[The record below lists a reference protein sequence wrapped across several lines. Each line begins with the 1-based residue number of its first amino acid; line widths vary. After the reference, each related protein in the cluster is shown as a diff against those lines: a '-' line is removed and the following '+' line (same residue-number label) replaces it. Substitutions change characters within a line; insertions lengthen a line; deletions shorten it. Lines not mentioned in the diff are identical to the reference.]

1 MKITDV
7 ELIRFRLPTFS
18 HGTKWGYAVDG
29 AEHDGVQTLTKIVTD
44 EGVEGYAIGGIH
56 SNFYGA
62 SEDEIERLVKPL
74 LVGQDPLDRG
84 MLWEWMKAN
93 RGFSEA
99 LVGNIDSALWDLAGR
114 AAGQS
119 VATLMG
125 RTRTKVRAYASTAPN
140 IGSPDV
146 YAKLAL
152 ESRDRGYTAFKIH
165 AYIYADPSTLE
176 ATPGKP
182 ASPKADLEVCEAVY
196 EAVGDSMDLMLDPWG
211 VYSLQESLMVG
222 REIEQMG
229 FYFFEH
235 PMDERAVEPYR
246 RLSAE
251 LEIPICGPELA
262 AGMHYSRA
270 EWVAQKATDIGRIDV
285 NFGGLTACRR
295 AVDMYESF
303 GLPCEMHVGGF
314 GNAAILGSTSQETC
328 EFFERGLLFPA
339 DHPLGDYDKTPLYL
353 KAPCDPMDL
362 DGNVLLPQGDGLGY
376 EFDWDYIN
384 ANRLG
389 RE

>member
-1 MKITDV
+1 M
-7 ELIRFRLPTFS
+7 E
-18 HGTKWGYAVDG
+18 
-29 AEHDGVQTLTKIVTD
+29 
-44 EGVEGYAIGGIH
+44 
-56 SNFYGA
+56 
-62 SEDEIERLVKPL
+62 
-74 LVGQDPLDRG
+74 
-84 MLWEWMKAN
+84 
-93 RGFSEA
+93 
-99 LVGNIDSALWDLAGR
+99 
-114 AAGQS
+114 
-119 VATLMG
+119 
-125 RTRTKVRAYASTAPN
+125 
-140 IGSPDV
+140 
-146 YAKLAL
+146 
-152 ESRDRGYTAFKIH
+152 
-165 AYIYADPSTLE
+165 
-176 ATPGKP
+176 
-182 ASPKADLEVCEAVY
+182 
-196 EAVGDSMDLMLDPWG
+196 LMLDPWG

-328 EFFERGLLFPA
+328 EFFERGLLYPS

-353 KAPCDPMDL
+353 KAPCDPMDSA
-362 DGNVLLPQGDGLGY
+362 GNVLLPQGDGLGY

-384 ANRLG
+384 ANLL
-389 RE
+389 

>member
-1 MKITDV
+1 MKIVDV
-7 ELIRFRLPTFS
+7 ELIRFRLPDFS
-18 HGTKWGYAVDG
+18 HGTKWGYRTDV
-29 AEHDGVQTLTKIVTD
+29 ERHDGVQTLTRIVTD
-44 EGVEGYAIGGIH
+44 TGVEGYATGGVH
-56 SNFYGA
+56 SYFYGA
-62 SEDEIERLVKPL
+62 SAEEVEGLVKPL
-74 LVGQDPLDRG
+74 LVGQDPMDRG
-84 MLWEWMKAN
+84 LLWDWMKGN
-93 RGFSEA
+93 RRFSEA
-99 LVGNIDSALWDLAGR
+99 LIGNIDSALWDLAGR

-125 RTRTKVRAYASTAPN
+125 RTRTKAKAYASTAPN

-152 ESRDRGYTAFKIH
+152 ECRDRGYKAFKIH
-165 AYIYADPSTLE
+165 AYIYADPETLE
-176 ATPGKP
+176 PTPGKP
-182 ASPKADLEVCEAVY
+182 ASPMADLEVCEAVFD
-196 EAVGDSMDLMLDPWG
+196 AVGDSMTLMLDPWG
-211 VYSLQESLMVG
+211 IYSLQESLTVG
-222 REIEQMG
+222 RELEQMG

-251 LEIPICGPELA
+251 LEIPICGPELV

-314 GNAAILGSTSQETC
+314 GNAAILGSTAEETC
-328 EFFERGLLFPA
+328 EFFERGLLFPS
-339 DHPLGDYDKTPLYL
+339 DHPLGDYDHTPLYL
-353 KAPCDPMDL
+353 KEPCDPMDS
-362 DGNVLLPQGDGLGY
+362 DGNVLLPQGDGLGF

-384 ANRLG
+384 DNRL
-389 RE
+389 